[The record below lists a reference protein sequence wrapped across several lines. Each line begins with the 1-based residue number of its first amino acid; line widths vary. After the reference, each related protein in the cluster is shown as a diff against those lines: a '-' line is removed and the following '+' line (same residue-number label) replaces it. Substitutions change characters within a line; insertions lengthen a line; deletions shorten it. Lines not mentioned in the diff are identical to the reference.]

1 MKKVSER
8 IDEHL
13 KQRAAKAAALAE
25 LLEKSEKENRAL
37 NDEERKTFDEIEGHV
52 KDIDETLSRLRV
64 HEQLVARNANPI
76 IVTSSHRNRDLP
88 KGIGM
93 ARMVQLIM
101 ASQGNDMTAQRMA
114 QQHYADMPDLARI
127 FEGRAVGTIQR
138 AAVAAATTTD
148 PAWLGVLT
156 YQSQLSSEIIDLV
169 QAESILGQLT
179 GLREVPFNVR
189 IARETVAIGTA
200 QWVGQGLP
208 KPVGKGAYDFVT
220 VPFTKAALI
229 CAFTEELARFS
240 TPGAEGLI
248 RDGLVQAV
256 ARFLDT
262 EFISANAPVAGVS
275 PGGIINGI
283 VPAMTFPSSGSTLQA
298 MQYDVTHAVSLLI
311 GQTGAR
317 SPAWI
322 MNPQNAIA
330 LGGQINAFGALA
342 FPSVSANGTLAGYPV
357 VQSAYVPSN
366 IIVLVDQNKIL
377 HAADPNVSVDVSR
390 EASLQMDS
398 APANPPTPLISLW
411 QQNMIA
417 LRAEKFE
424 YWMRAN
430 DSAVVEITAVNYS
443 VAPAPAAAAVS
454 NGTKQSSHKAD

>member
-52 KDIDETLSRLRV
+52 KDIDETLTRLRV
-64 HEQLVARNANPI
+64 HEALVVRNASPI
-76 IVTSSHRNRDLP
+76 IVPSGVRNRELP
-88 KGIGM
+88 KGAGM

-114 QQHYADMPDLARI
+114 QQHYPDMPDLARI
-127 FEGRAVGTIQR
+127 FEGRAIGTINR

-156 YQSQLSSEIIDLV
+156 YQSQLAGEIIELV
-169 QAESILGQLT
+169 QAESILGKLT

-220 VPFTKAALI
+220 IPFTKAALI

-256 ARFLDT
+256 ARFLDQ

-283 VPAMTFPSSGSTLQA
+283 VPGMTFASAGSSLQA
-298 MQYDVTHAVSLLI
+298 MQYDVTHAVSLLV
-311 GQTGAR
+311 GTGGAR

-322 MNPQNAIA
+322 MNPVNAIA
-330 LGGQINAFGALA
+330 LGGQINAFGQPA
-342 FPSVSANGTLAGYPV
+342 FPSVNGNGTLNGYPV
-357 VQSAYVPSN
+357 VQSAFVPSN
-366 IIVLVDQNKIL
+366 IIVLVDQHKIL
-377 HAADPNVSVDVSR
+377 HAADPSIAVDVSR

-398 APANPPTPLISLW
+398 APANPPTPLVSLW

-430 DSAVVEITAVNYS
+430 DQAVVAITAVAYNT
-443 VAPAPAAAAVS
+443 APAPALAAPAS
-454 NGTKQSSHKAD
+454 NGTKQSTKAD